1 MPRTGRK
8 HSGTGI
14 YHVMLRGI
22 NRQDIFAGK
31 VNTES
36 PVRRTILIVYC
47 LCHTLLVHTQTPTDS
62 LYIDSININY
72 CIESPLVLTYT
83 NESKTPLYV
92 TVSLEGKN
100 DNKDWHL
107 IYEDIFMEYRFE
119 QSQIN
124 NSIEIIPMHPNALG
138 SSNSLTPIIN
148 KRTDIW
154 MVDKRLL
161 ELYGID
167 KTFRLKYTVGTHSHY
182 TIPVKEKELVK
193 EKILYSPP
201 FNIESAGQVFDSSP
215 Q

>member
-1 MPRTGRK
+1 MPKTGRK
-8 HSGTGI
+8 HNGTGFR
-14 YHVMLRGI
+14 HVVLRGI
-22 NRQDIFAGK
+22 NRQNIFEEPGNYWELEK
-31 VNTES
+31 ES
-36 PVRRTILIVYC
+36 RNSPYDSLIRAILIVYC
-47 LCHTLLVHTQTPTDS
+47 LCHTLLVHTQNPTDS

-148 KRTDIW
+148 KRTEVLIPPHN
-154 MVDKRLL
+154 KRR
-161 ELYGID
+161 EI
-167 KTFRLKYTVGTHSHY
+167 TFPIQLKLRIQKPFPM
-182 TIPVKEKELVK
+182 IPKN
-193 EKILYSPP
+193 IL
-201 FNIESAGQVFDSSP
+201 
-215 Q
+215 